1 VSTAIRASDMSM
13 SYLVQFVEYE
23 RMVYLEP
30 DMQVL
35 DNIDELEKG
44 SFYAVMDCYCEQCPD
59 KVSWP
64 APYFNSGMFVHVP
77 SVETAKALL
86 PPAPLAEQ
94 QVRACC

>member
-1 VSTAIRASDMSM
+1 MSM

-44 SFYAVMDCYCEQCPD
+44 QFP
-59 KVSWP
+59 
-64 APYFNSGMFVHVP
+64 
-77 SVETAKALL
+77 
-86 PPAPLAEQ
+86 
-94 QVRACC
+94 